1 MIQNLVMT
9 KNLFLL
15 VCIILLVFIIAVY
28 VVVGI
33 VLTKLNKAMYG
44 YSTPMA
50 WIPCCNIYLLGK
62 LTFNKWVGW
71 LLLILGVLSS
81 SQQYKISGNE
91 IVSFSYLPF
100 EISPALSVIYS
111 IIMVGLFIYA
121 IIKYYRLK

>member
-1 MIQNLVMT
+1 MIQDLVMT

-15 VCIILLVFIIAVY
+15 VCIILLVIIIAVY

-33 VLTKLNKAMYG
+33 VLSKLNKVMYG

-81 SQQYKISGNE
+81 SQRYKISGNE
-91 IVSFSYLPF
+91 IVSYSYLPF
-100 EISPALSVIYS
+100 EISPALYVIYS
-111 IIMVGLFIYA
+111 IIMIGLFIYA